1 MVNPFL
7 SSCRVILIPYVN
19 SAYVITE
26 LTWYANIRIPFSQIL
41 RIGTY
46 PAVLILLY
54 I

>member
-7 SSCRVILIPYVN
+7 SSCRLILIPYVN
-19 SAYVITE
+19 SAYVIPE

-41 RIGTY
+41 KIGTY
-46 PAVLILLY
+46 PALLIFIY